1 MMIGKLWRMWLRF
14 HSIDGSMDGSID
26 GRIVLGIVVRGLS

>member
-14 HSIDGSMDGSID
+14 HSIDGSID
-26 GRIVLGIVVRGLS
+26 GRIVLGVVVRGLS

>member
-14 HSIDGSMDGSID
+14 PIIDGSIDGSID
-26 GRIVLGIVVRGLS
+26 GRSVLGIVVRGLS